1 MTNSTGDLGRL
12 VPDERVGLIAEDT
25 PESFADAIK
34 QLFDDESLREEL
46 GRRGRELAES
56 KLDWRFLAA
65 GLEGFY
71 EDTLARFH

>member
-1 MTNSTGDLGRL
+1 
-12 VPDERVGLIAEDT
+12 LIAEDT
-25 PESFADAIK
+25 PESFAGAIK

-56 KLDWRFLAA
+56 KLDWGFLAA
-65 GLEGFY
+65 GLERFY